1 MSTFVEALYQRYS
14 ESMCE
19 DSSIE
24 LFIVGGFSPG
34 KSGDFDVLSFVSLG
48 FRCAFTPEPANS

>member
-1 MSTFVEALYQRYS
+1 MPSFVEALYQRYS

-34 KSGDFDVLSFVSLG
+34 KSGHIL
-48 FRCAFTPEPANS
+48 FRFKTLKLKIFFLE

>member
-1 MSTFVEALYQRYS
+1 MSTFVDALYQRYS

-34 KSGDFDVLSFVSLG
+34 KTGNVRFWCLINFSFK
-48 FRCAFTPEPANS
+48 